1 MLKLS
6 FRMTHDL
13 MRPQIEQISRVTWFE
28 TESFK
33 NLQRYS
39 IGAQNTF
46 FKNLDYRKS
55 VEKIREN
62 KSIFKTLKTIGEFSK
77 L

>member
-28 TESFK
+28 TESSK

-39 IGAQNTF
+39 IGAKNTL

-55 VEKIREN
+55 VEKR
-62 KSIFKTLKTIGEFSK
+62 
-77 L
+77 

>member
-28 TESFK
+28 TESSK

-46 FKNLDYRKS
+46 FKNLDW
-55 VEKIREN
+55 
-62 KSIFKTLKTIGEFSK
+62 
-77 L
+77 